1 MNKRK
6 APKFNAT
13 LEDFRKFVGESEKIA
28 LYEQGKED
36 SKAPEAHT
44 DPEVKEEL
52 PGGGETKGGP
62 TDPLSTRGV
71 EADEKVEGQFS
82 PKEESP
88 ERKEV
93 PASSKVASDEPESL
107 VNRLLNSIK
116 VAQEEIEKDETPAA
130 KGKGESLEEVAKGDK
145 DSKTSRKLPEPATVT
160 KADEDEKKPDAKK
173 ELEKDDREEKAAS
186 EDELDLIATKIA
198 SSYRNVSVGYELG
211 RFLFSTLGRKV
222 ADDVTP
228 PTVDP
233 SAAGGA
239 PAPDAGAAAGPDAG
253 GAPDPSA
260 AGGDGGGEIQA
271 ILQALQELVQEG
283 QVTPEQAQ
291 QIVMELQS
299 ASQGGAAPG
308 ASGDAAP
315 GPEQVPGKVAAELF
329 TPEQVAQI
337 EVNINAKVATWVS
350 EGKTDAEITELV
362 KQAAKFDAE
371 TLSSKKKEASINEF
385 IGRKVA
391 ALTELG
397 YSKEDIDAFV
407 KKATEEIEINEKIA
421 KLVSD
426 KAEQLKAAGY
436 NEEQIEDYLKQAAI
450 EDAKILA
457 KENIKSAIVSKVA
470 AVREE
475 KIANLPPEMQQ
486 ILQALQE
493 LLQTGQ
499 ISEEEATQVLHEL
512 GLTGG
517 GDQGG
522 APDGAA
528 PGGAPGGDA
537 PSQDGPPAPPEKSEG
552 APAEK
557 KEEPKKE
564 EKEEKKEES
573 PDAE

>member
-116 VAQEEIEKDETPAA
+116 VAQEEIEKD
-130 KGKGESLEEVAKGDK
+130 
-145 DSKTSRKLPEPATVT
+145 
-160 KADEDEKKPDAKK
+160 
-173 ELEKDDREEKAAS
+173 DREEKAAS
-186 EDELDLIATKIA
+186 EDKLDLIATKIA

-450 EDAKILA
+450 EDAKVLA